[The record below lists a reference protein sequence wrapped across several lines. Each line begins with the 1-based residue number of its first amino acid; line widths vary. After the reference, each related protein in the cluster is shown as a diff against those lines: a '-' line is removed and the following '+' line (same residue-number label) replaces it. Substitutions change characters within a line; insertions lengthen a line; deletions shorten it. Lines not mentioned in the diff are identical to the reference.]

1 MIELSLIGIGP
12 GNPRA
17 LTLQAIDA
25 MRAQDVIAIP
35 RKGAAKDDL
44 AGLRRAICAEHLHGC
59 ATRIVE
65 FDLPLRDAGAP
76 DYRAGVEAWHD
87 AIAECWQRVL
97 QDALPGGGKAGF
109 LVWGDPA
116 LYDSTLRI
124 AHRLPG
130 PVSVRV
136 IPGVTAIAALT
147 AGHGIALNTVGG
159 PVTVTTGRRLRE
171 TGWPEG
177 AESVVVMLD
186 GACAFTGLAPGG
198 VTIWWSAFAGM
209 DEEIRLSG
217 PLAEVAPR
225 IVATRAAARARHG
238 WIMDIYLLRRVG
250 GGGAALR
257 TPCP

>member
-17 LTLQAIDA
+17 LSLQAIDA

-44 AGLRRAICAEHLHGC
+44 AELRRAICAEHLRGT

-65 FDLPLRDAGAP
+65 FDLPVRDAKAP

-87 AIAECWQRVL
+87 AIALCWQRVL
-97 QDALPGGGKAGF
+97 TDALPGGGKAGF

-124 AHRLPG
+124 ARRLPG
-130 PVSVRV
+130 PVPVRV
-136 IPGVTAIAALT
+136 IPGITAIAALT

-159 PVTVTTGRRLRE
+159 PFTVTTGRRLRE
-171 TGWPEG
+171 DGWPEG
-177 AESVVVMLD
+177 AETVVVMLD
-186 GACAFTGLAPGG
+186 GDCAFRTLAPEGLS
-198 VTIWWSAFAGM
+198 IWWSAFAGM
-209 DEEIRLSG
+209 AEEIRLSG
-217 PLAEVAPR
+217 ALSEIGAD
-225 IVATRAAARARHG
+225 IVATRAEARARHG
-238 WIMDIYLLRRVG
+238 WIMDIYLLRRDPV
-250 GGGAALR
+250 
-257 TPCP
+257 